1 MAIWARLRPAASG
14 GRTTGKELQAALGG
28 APRPEAPGEFIG
40 IEQEYNLSGHGQQLD
55 FRSII
60 HTLPINGRRL
70 DPGDVNAYRL
80 RSGLALTADGAEP
93 ELATPVSSAAR
104 LA

>member
-1 MAIWARLRPAASG
+1 MWARLRPAARSG
-14 GRTTGKELQAALGG
+14 LTPRETLIAALGG
-28 APRPEAPGEFIG
+28 RVRREAPGEFVG
-40 IEQEYNLSGHGQQLD
+40 IEHEYTLTRAGQPLD

-80 RSGLALTADGAEP
+80 RSGLALTADGAEA